1 MPDKYYIDNNN
12 HLRLVPQ
19 GKEQKFLS
27 KYPGSREATR
37 KELSDF
43 EDRRAKMQ
51 SLTAGETD
59 IQTNPGNRPD
69 IFQRKQPLTRN
80 IPQNSTGLTAGTP
93 GLDSGIRD
101 YPVPAQG
108 GLDVIPGMEPPKRG
122 KPLSGTVGSTM
133 QKMPA
138 GEEAMFEMSV
148 DRYRQEKDYIDRI
161 KSDNTVSENVKQ
173 SLINGYQNNI
183 RTSGLTVEDTD
194 LPPAAKQWLER
205 NKVVNKIA
213 SGYDRNKN
221 ELVYTDVLQNT
232 PEQIA
237 FIKDYIA
244 NSGEGKRYAQAHR
257 QFIEG
262 LESEINPLLNQIEAI
277 RETSGK
283 NREEYA
289 KRHNINT
296 WSLKGT
302 NYRNDALLD
311 KASNLLKNTKLLL
324 SANREGGGFL
334 KGLHMTNEDLKEL
347 AVLTES
353 FYNDKALNRV
363 IDKYQ
368 KDPDSLSEEE
378 KIIIQAKYITG
389 QISAGVDPGSRYNIG
404 QATKQSLPFMR
415 DFILTAPVGGAAANV
430 VKGGASALAAK
441 TGANLLL
448 SRGIGGTAGN
458 LAKGAI
464 DLSVRPAVQTMFSP
478 SSYAMAYR
486 EMQGQAASRDGQ
498 GNILFGNRKTAGH
511 GMASAFIENQSEVLG
526 EVVLDKLFRKFKIP
540 APAFLKTNAAKRLGS
555 ATGIQG
561 PVTEYAEEK
570 YADLA
575 NIVRGEQTIEGFLDP
590 RQNLETFG
598 AVAVMQIPFSAIS
611 GTGYGIGKI
620 RDVQA
625 KRAIRRAYDRSADNL
640 NAYFGQDA
648 GQAALAFSNLVDN
661 SSEEE
666 LKRELLS
673 VLEDDRLDDNGKR
686 AIVEYVTSYSA
697 YSGLNKAKQ
706 EDIAQVGQQITQ
718 LVGENINPQ
727 MNAVVSATIAGNESP
742 VQLVGGNI
750 VQREDGSIDREASD
764 KQVFYIDAQGNRQV
778 TAIGFV
784 EGIAENIPVQDAV
797 ARLTE
802 METANI
808 LSRQENEEIREYQ
821 PGETV
826 TADILGNGI
835 TFTGEVTG
843 TTPSGNYIIVNPT
856 TGEQVEAEPRR
867 IIDQDN
873 IRGVENGSLV
883 EYRNGKGETV
893 EGTVNDAYGLRPQ
906 GMMDIDGN
914 VVPVTD
920 VIGLSGQLTV
930 SSQQPAQESDNLKAT
945 APENANN
952 LQATGQQ
959 NRDVTAEEQDN
970 LLPTGRIPEDE
981 KGNLLFEQV
990 PVEATVRVLGE
1001 VYNDIVE
1008 LLGVVDATISNTGK
1022 QIDKAKSPKPT
1033 GDINKDIANKRAA
1046 NKQLEELNSRLSY
1059 WQDVRKAIQAGKPV
1073 KQQITEQLSG
1083 QETPIDNERTNNT
1096 ATEVP
1101 GQNNSVTISDIS
1113 ESNTAGGLNPV
1124 QVQQTVEE
1132 SSIDIPVTPAQAETD
1147 VNVSP
1152 AKDVEPLEA
1161 ENQIILHS
1169 ISNRKKGDVITDI
1182 YSGVQ
1187 YEIIEPERRGLSTLR
1202 ETATGETRTTNPNDR
1217 RYYTEATGAE
1227 IRLKRDQPVYLWDI
1241 PAWVGFVKRHPFSD
1255 IDFRSFKY
1263 ALSGEY
1269 TDKKQ
1274 QAIAWYFGGTPLL
1287 TTQDNSDGELIQ
1299 YYNRKREELGEKPF
1313 NPGNIS
1319 VPDKIAEPETNT
1331 NPTESQEET
1340 GSSAHPAYDF
1350 NKASAIIRQ
1359 IWNDDK
1365 AGKLLKEQAGLLD
1378 WFMRSL
1384 KSGRHELFDI
1394 RMNDLLKSVS
1404 NIPSLSNY
1412 RDVIEAAGD
1421 RKQGMQE
1428 ESALAYGSSNTL
1440 IPTEKYEELKKR
1452 MRDKLNNLNSGFD
1465 PELFTIGTQMAMYH
1479 IEAGARKFAD
1489 FAGRMIEDLGGNIR
1503 PFLKSFYEGARQMP
1517 GMETLREEMDSFNTV
1532 NSFDVDSIG
1541 KEAAEIPIR
1550 PDETDSFAG
1559 VLADEI
1565 LSFPDNIEKY
1575 FNNDGQKRDI
1585 AFDTMFGSAM
1595 LNHRKEHIPLYKQ
1608 FVENE
1613 DFSRELKNRVRSLLD
1628 GYGDKKQNQKP
1639 VTGNTA
1645 AAEPV
1650 EADTRLNDKP
1660 YSTEG
1665 ITADYPI
1672 DVLSR
1677 DIKKDVEKFV
1687 KAIAKFANLD
1697 FDTDR
1702 KGKKETCRV
1711 NIAPAGGEV
1720 TFILWSRLHP
1730 GIGVYVSIPYRPD
1743 YGGNGY
1749 DNYRIPQP
1757 ANGFDFMNR
1766 MLWRLTTRQDKYR
1779 GLDNHY
1785 VNPGITA
1792 KEFAGIIVKELNNYY
1807 LRSGL
1812 DTEKAEAETAVR
1824 PAGGQQ
1830 PAPAFDAEKPL
1841 NGTDILNNND
1851 FIKDHIVVGKIPER
1865 NVQSRQDS
1873 NNNNAGRL
1881 PDGMRQSAGGMDDR
1895 APAGGTVPDDA
1906 GRYAERLPEQNRTG
1920 RDEGGKADD
1929 KQRHEPGRSRVP
1941 GNQQSGTTLRP
1952 DGDGRA
1958 GTGGRTAEPREDTGS
1973 GGIPGDLPV
1982 LNLNNFR
1989 IGDTDNIVPKGV
2001 VSKIRANIKAI
2012 GLLKKLEEEGRDA
2025 TDDEKQIFSQ
2035 YSGWG
2040 GLAEVLNTTRK
2051 GDSSWQDKYGEY
2063 HDKIISLLTP
2073 EEFTAA
2079 ENSTIN
2085 AHYTDGGI
2093 AGEMWKLAGRLGFKG
2108 GKVLE
2113 PALGTGNF
2121 FGLMPEHLSQKSSLR
2136 AYELDSITGRIAS
2149 KLYPDARIQVKGYE
2163 ESRDRDIDLIITNVP
2178 FGQKAPYDSSNKD
2191 ICDFSLHNYFI
2202 AKGIRQLAPG
2212 GLGLFITSKSTMDS
2226 AASAKF
2232 REWATTKGHA
2242 DLIGAIRLPNNA
2254 FSENAGTEVT
2264 TDILVFRKR
2273 DSETP
2278 SPYARDFRFTGDI
2291 KEAKMKD
2298 GSPTVIEAN
2307 EYFAQNPNMM
2317 LGELKL
2323 AYEDNKGGLYSG
2335 NDVTLAPHKGQDLI
2349 KALDE
2354 AIQLFP
2360 ADISA
2365 IENANFNEKAESGE
2379 KEGTMVDRDG
2389 HIYEVV
2395 DGELAVP
2402 GWINENTTNTRN
2414 KKVPRVTVARHYLRI
2429 KDVANS
2435 LMDAEREDR
2444 DDIEGLRNALN
2455 REYDS
2460 FYNEYGRLNNNVK
2473 LRFLVDT
2480 DVEYNT
2486 VFALEKVKKIKE
2498 VDSRGNE
2505 KDKTIIEKAD
2515 IFSKRILFPVRE
2527 PVHAGN
2533 IADALEISLSYRG
2546 RLDMNF
2552 IAELTGLSVDEAKE
2566 KLKDEGLAFTNP
2578 STGLPEDKD
2587 TYLSGYV
2594 RSKYYDALEAAKTE
2608 PEFERNV
2615 KALESVV
2622 PEDIPGTQIK
2632 IRLGSTFI
2640 PDKYYE
2646 EFVGEKLKIG
2656 AKIAYRPELNKYVV
2670 QPVSGKD
2677 SAENKTTYGTSH
2689 FSGIQLLEKGL
2700 NLKQPVAF
2708 DIVYEGGQPKRI
2720 KNQEKTAEAQAML
2733 STIADLF
2740 VNYIY
2745 DKEQAMSEIERIYND
2760 RYNDYVEKSY
2770 SVPGIEHYPGANRD
2784 ITLRQH
2790 QKRAVSRG
2798 LRDSVLLAHQVG
2810 TGKTFTKITIAME
2823 MRRLGIAKKPVI
2835 AVQNATLEQYVASFK
2850 TLYPGANI
2858 LAPTKKM
2865 MDAKNR
2871 TRLFSLIAYGDYDAV
2886 IIPHSFL
2893 YMIPDDPQ
2901 RQRDYLNEQIA
2912 ELQNVLS
2919 GVNEDQDRVLY
2930 EELTRKID
2938 QLQESLEEIDNPDRE
2953 KKGKK
2958 GKKVKDKAR
2967 KQLGVVRRI
2976 TRQADRKTD
2985 NVLTFEKMGVDAL
2998 IIDEAH
3004 NFKRLGLITKM
3015 ASVKG
3020 IDTSGSKR
3028 AYGVYMKVR
3037 YIHERTGGRNVVFA
3051 TGTPITNTMAE
3062 AWTMMRY
3069 IEPDV
3074 LEKYDIG
3081 SFDRF
3086 ATTFGSVEPSLEFTA
3101 TGNFKV
3107 VDRFKSFINAP
3118 ELFTAFRVKTD
3129 VVLTED
3135 IPEFKEGNTIP
3146 KLKNN
3151 GFTQVIVPQSD
3162 MLEAVMDQ
3170 LKDKIKQWENL
3181 SPREKRKHRSV
3192 PLVVFGRAR
3201 QAAIDLRLINPDLPD
3216 DPGSKTNR
3224 VIAEIKR
3231 IYDTSRPYRG
3241 TQLIFCDLF
3250 QSSAKIPGSRF
3261 NLYEDIKK
3269 KLIALGIPEHEVAI
3283 IHDYDEKNRERLFE
3297 RVNEGLVRI
3306 VIGNTEKMGVGVNMQ
3321 KRAVALHHIDAPARP
3336 MDFEQRNGRILRQ
3349 GNLHAQMGIPVEV
3362 LTYGVEKTLDAT
3374 AYQRLAIKQAFINQV
3389 MKGDNLDREISD
3401 EAEEDNPSDM
3411 NFMQMMAVLSGS
3423 KYAQLHFLKS
3433 AELKK
3438 LETAEKNHL
3447 RRQVEINKQI
3457 KDYEVYKEYKKV
3469 DLETLN
3475 QVKSLLDTYFPDGKI
3490 TSVTINGKK
3499 QTEKLAVAI
3508 DEDID
3513 NYKKAFV
3520 SALKTH
3526 EEMPSLEIRFND
3538 YPQAMELDYTDLIN
3552 DSFRYFYKVGDS
3564 AMKGTVQSGAGL
3576 LNSLRSRIGNIPGDI
3591 KETEDKIAFYE
3602 TNIPVLRSEL
3612 LKPFDKAEKLEALRK
3627 EIAEIAE
3634 KMKGEAVTKEKE
3646 PSPTAKAIDSSMIDL
3661 EAAEEPE
3668 DSEAVSYSKYPDN
3681 KDEVNDTDYASNEEE
3696 EESGDTGEPDV
3707 KGNPEP
3713 EGQEGIIVPVTPYKH
3728 TQTGRLLYLARIN
3741 EQVSAAVFSDLKSG
3755 AKNLGGSW
3763 SRFAKGFL
3771 FEEESKA
3778 NKFRNEVNNGDGI
3791 RRQASLPGGF
3801 KAIPAGKFGRLI
3813 DKLNRTG
3820 LAVEVVLDEDIRNNP
3835 EIRDTQGN
3843 MYGYVTPDGI
3853 IHLDATRMN
3862 ANTPVH
3868 EFGHLWNS
3876 FVKENNP
3883 GLWAKGVELIRQS
3896 PYYWE
3901 RIYNNPAYSNLPE
3914 EMKIDEALAMA
3925 IGDKGER
3932 FVNRNIKQRFV
3943 DWLSGVWKSV
3953 KEAFGIS
3960 THIAVEDM
3968 SLSDFTD
3975 RAVRDLLGGERLT
3988 NTFVQPEATRMQS
4001 VNDLADTTNS
4011 AMTEEV
4017 RNQLD
4022 GRLKNFRF
4030 RIREAWEDRYLAVKE
4045 FLDILRNNGTEVAE
4059 YNDYYKQATHINGKI
4074 DAQLEY
4080 YNEKFQKPLNKA
4092 IGKLEKAG
4100 VSYRDIENYA
4110 ILKHGLERNKWMKE
4124 DAVNRYM
4131 EKYPEATPQQTGR
4144 FEAGLPDDFS
4154 GITAVEK
4161 EVGMH
4166 AEGFIHQFE
4175 TGAGAELIHR
4185 FWKSVRNATLFSIG
4199 KQLEGGLIDKK
4210 TYDSL
4215 ASRYDYYIPLRGHD
4229 DETAEDRWDY
4239 SPNMGT
4245 YFVAPL
4251 IKAKGRKTR
4260 SESPFAFIFSMAQ
4273 SAIGSSN
4280 RNIQNQ
4286 TILRLAQ
4293 KDRTGLL
4300 GVDKA
4305 WYMQTR
4311 LNEDGVPVYEVQAP
4325 AYSDNTDQYRKNIEE
4340 FEVRM
4345 QQLQEQGLAVQNR
4358 GKLDTGGLFIKKTQA
4373 GQHVVY
4379 VSQNGVEYAVYINGN
4394 PAVARAING
4403 INAKDLHKDLRFIAR
4418 ISRQMASNF
4427 TTRNPIF
4434 VATNFSRDYIFA
4446 SSILP
4451 VKEDAKYAIRFQ
4463 RNIPRSAGAL
4473 QRYIRG
4479 KADLSGKADRYVI
4492 EYIMNGGKTGF
4503 SHIVELD
4510 TVRRKIEREIKK
4522 GDSKNVFRTFLDFM
4536 GDCNE
4541 FAENLSRLSV
4551 FITSRE
4557 QGRSITQSISD
4568 AKEVTVN
4575 FNRNGA
4581 GGYGAAWFRSL
4592 YLFVNAGIQA
4602 LSNFA
4607 KVAQKNKGKTAMLI
4621 SSYAMSGV
4629 LMPLLTVLIGGD
4641 DGLDEYMKLSDWER
4655 QNNLCIYTGS
4665 GFIKIPLPHELRV
4678 FHAMGDNIFQAVS
4691 GKKDIT
4697 QSLLDTILGFSDL
4710 IPANPAGAIQ
4720 GSWAELMPDMAKP
4733 PAQLAANKNF
4743 TGSRITNEWA
4753 DPAKPGYLRI
4763 RTNKKGEP
4771 YAPAFLV
4778 KLTQLSDNATGGD
4791 GVEKGIISFNP
4802 DEVNHLIHG
4811 YSGGLYTTGMQILDM
4826 SYKAYDW
4833 TETGELKLKVR
4844 ETPLRTFYTS
4854 ESDLMTAGSGLNS
4867 RYFKIADD
4875 MQETRRKVKGYKEQ
4889 AQKGD
4894 LTTGEFAAKISR
4906 LTPDIEKYKRIYPYI
4921 KQVKK
4926 YESALK
4932 DMEGE
4937 EQKEAERMISE
4948 LKQQV
4953 VEADGI

>member
-12 HLRLVPQ
+12 HLRLVPE

-27 KYPGSREATR
+27 KYPGSRKATR

-51 SLTAGETD
+51 SLTTREAD
-59 IQTNPGNRPD
+59 IQNNPGNQPD
-69 IFQRKQPLTRN
+69 IFQRNRPLN
-80 IPQNSTGLTAGTP
+80 GIGQTAGTP
-93 GLDSGIRD
+93 GLDFRIQG
-101 YPVPAQG
+101 YPVPLQG
-108 GLDVIPGMEPPKRG
+108 ESDVIPGIMPPKAGRT
-122 KPLSGTVGSTM
+122 LSGTVSHTM
-133 QKMPA
+133 QHMPVSP
-138 GEEAMFEMSV
+138 EVYFDMSV
-148 DRYRQEKDYIDRI
+148 DRYKQEKDYIEQI
-161 KSDNTVSENVKQ
+161 KDDNTLSENVRQ
-173 SLINGYQNNI
+173 SLINDYQTNI
-183 RTSGLTVEDTD
+183 RTSDDTVEDKH
-194 LPPAAKQWLER
+194 LPPAAKDWLER
-205 NKVVNKIA
+205 NKV
-213 SGYDRNKN
+213 SGEVTRYNPS
-221 ELVYTDVLQNT
+221 VTGGGFYTDTVRENT

-244 NSGEGKRYAQAHR
+244 NSEEGRQYAQAHK

-262 LESEINPLLNQIEAI
+262 LEGQADTLLDQIAGI
-277 RETSGK
+277 RETSEK
-283 NREEYA
+283 NKEEYA
-289 KRHNINT
+289 RRHNIST

-311 KASNLLKNTKLLL
+311 KASNLLKNTRLLL
-324 SANREGGGFL
+324 SASREGGGFL
-334 KGLHMTNEDLKEL
+334 KGLHLTNEDLTEL
-347 AVLTES
+347 AVLTEE

-363 IDKYQ
+363 IDKYG

-378 KIIIQAKYITG
+378 NIIIRAKYIAD
-389 QISAGVDPGSRYNIG
+389 QISAGVDPGSWYNIG
-404 QATKQSLPFMR
+404 QATKESLPFMR

-430 VKGGASALAAK
+430 VKGGASALATK

-448 SRGIGGTAGN
+448 SRGIGGTVSN

-478 SSYAMAYR
+478 SGYAMAFG
-486 EMQGQAASRDGQ
+486 EMQGQAANKDTQ
-498 GNILFGNRKTAGH
+498 GNIIFDNRKSLEH
-511 GMASAFIENQSEVLG
+511 GLTSTFIENQSEVLG
-526 EVVLDKLFRKFKIP
+526 EVVLDKLFQKFKIP
-540 APAFLKTNAAKRLGS
+540 VPAFLKTNAAKRLS
-555 ATGIQG
+555 SITGVQG
-561 PVTEYAEEK
+561 PGAEYLEEK

-575 NIVRGEQTIEGFLDP
+575 NIVRGEQTMEGFFDP

-598 AVAVMQIPFSAIS
+598 AVAVMQIPFSAINA
-611 GTGYGIGKI
+611 TGYGIGKI

-625 KRAIRRAYDRSADNL
+625 KRAIGQTYDKSAENL
-640 NAYFGQDA
+640 NAYFGEDA
-648 GQAALAFSNLVDN
+648 GQAALAFNNLVDN

-673 VLEDDRLDDNGKR
+673 VLEDDRLNDNGKR

-706 EDIAQVGQQITQ
+706 EDTAQVEQQVTQ
-718 LVGENINPQ
+718 LVKENANPQ
-727 MNAVVSATIAGNESP
+727 MDAVVSATIAGIESP
-742 VQLVGGNI
+742 MQIISGYI
-750 VQREDGSIDREASD
+750 AQREDGSIDREASD
-764 KQVFYIDAQGNRQV
+764 KQIFYIDAEGNRQV
-778 TAIGFV
+778 TAIDFV
-784 EGIAENIPVQDAV
+784 ESIAENIPVPDAI
-797 ARLTE
+797 AQLTE
-802 METANI
+802 TETANI
-808 LSRQENEEIREYQ
+808 LSRQENEEVREYR

-826 TADILGNGI
+826 TADIFGNGI
-835 TFTGEVTG
+835 TFTGEITG
-843 TTPSGNYIIVNPT
+843 TTPSGNYIIVSPT

-867 IIDQDN
+867 IVNQDN
-873 IRGVENGSLV
+873 IQGVENGSLV
-883 EYRNGKGETV
+883 EYRNDKGETV
-893 EGTVNDAYGLRPQ
+893 QGTVNDAYGLHPQ
-906 GMMDIDGN
+906 GMMDIGGN
-914 VVPVTD
+914 VVPIAD
-920 VIGLSGQLTV
+920 VIGLAD
-930 SSQQPAQESDNLKAT
+930 QPAQESDNLKAT
-945 APENANN
+945 TPENTDN

-959 NRDVTAEEQDN
+959 NKDVAPEEPDN
-970 LLPTGRIPEDE
+970 LLVTGRIPEDE

-990 PVEATVRVLGE
+990 PVEATIRTLGE
-1001 VYNDIVE
+1001 VYNDTAE
-1008 LLGVVDATISNTGK
+1008 LLGVVDATINNINK

-1033 GDINKDIANKRAA
+1033 GDINKDIANKRAS
-1046 NKQLEELNSRLSY
+1046 NQQLEELSNRLLY
-1059 WQDVRKAIQAGKPV
+1059 WESVGKAIRQSQPTE
-1073 KQQITEQLSG
+1073 QRITEQLSNTQLNIPDNDISNEQEANTESVAIQPDETALQTQADTLPVNG
-1083 QETPIDNERTNNT
+1083 DNGNEQETERKSEADRKSGARKKKT
-1096 ATEVP
+1096 ARAEINAED
-1101 GQNNSVTISDIS
+1101 GI
-1113 ESNTAGGLNPV
+1113 
-1124 QVQQTVEE
+1124 
-1132 SSIDIPVTPAQAETD
+1132 TPAESGT
-1147 VNVSP
+1147 NVQP
-1152 AKDVEPLEA
+1152 AGEVEPLEA
-1161 ENQIILHS
+1161 ENQIVLHS
-1169 ISNRKKGDVITDI
+1169 ISNRKKGDIITDI

-1217 RYYTEATGAE
+1217 RYYTNATEEE
-1227 IRLKRDQPVYLWDI
+1227 IRLKRDQPGYLWDI
-1241 PAWVGFVKRHPFSD
+1241 SAWVQFVKRHPFSD

-1274 QAIAWYFGGTPLL
+1274 QAIKWSFGGVPLL
-1287 TTQDNSDGELIQ
+1287 TTQDNSDRELIQ
-1299 YYNRKREELGEKPF
+1299 YYNSRRKELGD
-1313 NPGNIS
+1313 NIFDAGDTS
-1319 VPDKIAEPETNT
+1319 MPDEITGKDT
-1331 NPTESQEET
+1331 NPAEAQEET
-1340 GSSAHPAYDF
+1340 TTPAFGAH
-1350 NKASAIIRQ
+1350 NKLVTTER
-1359 IWNDDK
+1359 
-1365 AGKLLKEQAGLLD
+1365 
-1378 WFMRSL
+1378 
-1384 KSGRHELFDI
+1384 
-1394 RMNDLLKSVS
+1394 
-1404 NIPSLSNY
+1404 Y
-1412 RDVIEAAGD
+1412 EA
-1421 RKQGMQE
+1421 
-1428 ESALAYGSSNTL
+1428 
-1440 IPTEKYEELKKR
+1440 LKKR
-1452 MRDKLNNLNSGFD
+1452 MLNKLNNLNSGID
-1465 PELFTIGTQMAMYH
+1465 PELFAIGAEMAVYN
-1479 IEAGARKFAD
+1479 IEAGARRFAD
-1489 FAGRMIEDLGGNIR
+1489 FANRMIEDLGDKIR
-1503 PFLKSFYEGARQMP
+1503 PYLKSFYEGARQMP

-1532 NSFDVDSIG
+1532 NTFDVDSIG
-1541 KEAAEIPIR
+1541 KEATEVPIS
-1550 PDETDSFAG
+1550 PEETDSFAG
-1559 VLADEI
+1559 ILADEI
-1565 LSFPDNIEKY
+1565 LSFPNNIEKY

-1585 AFDTMFGSAM
+1585 AFETMFGSAM
-1595 LNHRKEHIPLYKQ
+1595 LNHRKEHVPLYKQ

-1613 DFSRELKNRVRSLLD
+1613 AFSRKLKNKVRSRLD
-1628 GYGDKKQNQKP
+1628 AYEKNSAGSAVVVADKA
-1639 VTGNTA
+1639 A

-1650 EADTRLNDKP
+1650 AADTRLSGRP

-1665 ITADYPI
+1665 IIADYP
-1672 DVLSR
+1672 VNALVK
-1677 DIKKDVEKFV
+1677 DIKKDVEKYV
-1687 KAIAKFANLD
+1687 KAVAGIAGLD

-1702 KGKKETCRV
+1702 KGKKEICRV
-1711 NIAPAGGEV
+1711 NIAPAGGNV

-1730 GIGVYVSIPYRPD
+1730 DTGVYVSVPYRPD
-1743 YGGNGY
+1743 YGGRGY

-1757 ANGFDFMNR
+1757 ANGFDFMNQ

-1779 GLDNHY
+1779 GLGNHY
-1785 VNPGITA
+1785 VNSGITA
-1792 KEFAGIIVKELNNYY
+1792 KEFAEIIVKELNNYY
-1807 LRSGL
+1807 LRNGL
-1812 DTEKAEAETAVR
+1812 DTGEAETAGR
-1824 PAGGQQ
+1824 PAENGQGS
-1830 PAPAFDAEKPL
+1830 APAFDTEKPL
-1841 NGTDILNNND
+1841 NGTDILNSNDD
-1851 FIKDHIVVGKIPER
+1851 FIKDHIVVGKIPEG

-1873 NNNNAGRL
+1873 NKDNTGRL

-1895 APAGGTVPDDA
+1895 APAGGTVPNDA
-1906 GRYAERLPEQNRTG
+1906 GRHAERLPGQDRTG
-1920 RDEGGKADD
+1920 RDAGEKAAD
-1929 KQRHEPGRSRVP
+1929 KQRPEPGRSRVS
-1941 GNQQSGTTLRP
+1941 GDQQSGTALRP

-1958 GTGGRTAEPREDTGS
+1958 GTGGRTAEPRKDPGG

-1982 LNLNNFR
+1982 LNWDNFR

-2012 GLLKKLEEEGRDA
+2012 GLLKKLEEGDRDA
-2025 TDDEKQIFSQ
+2025 TDEEKQTLSQ

-2063 HDKIISLLTP
+2063 HDKIISLLSP

-2085 AHYTDGGI
+2085 AHYTSGGVVS
-2093 AGEMWKLAGRLGFKG
+2093 EMWKLAGRLGFKG

-2121 FGLMPEHLSQKSSLR
+2121 FGLMPEHLSRKSSLR
-2136 AYELDSITGRIAS
+2136 AYELDGITGRIAS

-2163 ESRDRDIDLIITNVP
+2163 ESKDRDIDLIITNVP
-2178 FGQKAPYDSSNKD
+2178 FGQKAPYDSTNRD

-2202 AKGIRQLAPG
+2202 AKGIKQLAPG

-2254 FSENAGTEVT
+2254 FWENAGTEVT

-2278 SPYARDFRFTGDI
+2278 SSYARAFRFTSDI

-2307 EYFAQNPNMM
+2307 EYFAQNPGMM

-2395 DGELAVP
+2395 DGELAVS

-2708 DIVYEGGQPKRI
+2708 DTLYEGGQPKRI
-2720 KNQEKTAEAQAML
+2720 KNPEKTAEAQAML

-2745 DKEQAMSEIERIYND
+2745 DNEQAMSEIERIYND
-2760 RYNDYVEKSY
+2760 KYNDYVEKSY

-2810 TGKTFTKITIAME
+2810 TGKTFTKISIAME

-2958 GKKVKDKAR
+2958 GKKVKDKAK

-3181 SPREKRKHRSV
+3181 SPREKRKQRSV

-3231 IYDTSRPYRG
+3231 IYDTSSTYRG

-3349 GNLHAQMGIPVEV
+3349 GNLHAQMDIPVEV

-3457 KDYEVYKEYKKV
+3457 KDYEVYKKYKKV

-3508 DEDID
+3508 DKDID

-3576 LNSLRSRIGNIPGDI
+3576 LNSLRSRIGNISGEI
-3591 KETEDKIAFYE
+3591 EETKNKIGFYE

-3646 PSPTAKAIDSSMIDL
+3646 PSSTAKAIDSSMIDL

-3681 KDEVNDTDYASNEEE
+3681 EDEVNDTDYASNEEE

-3707 KGNPEP
+3707 KGNT
-3713 EGQEGIIVPVTPYKH
+3713 GQDGGNEGIIEDISPYKH
-3728 TQTGRLLYLARIN
+3728 TRTGQILYLAKIN
-3741 EQVSAAVFSDLKSG
+3741 KQVPDSVFSDLKSG
-3755 AKNLGGSW
+3755 ARSLGGSW

-3820 LAVEVVLDEDIRNNP
+3820 LAVEVVLDEDIRSNP
-3835 EIRDTQGN
+3835 EVKDTQGN
-3843 MYGYVTPDGI
+3843 MYGYITPDGI

-3932 FVNRNIKQRFV
+3932 FVNRNIKQRFAG
-3943 DWLSGVWKSV
+3943 WLSGVWKSV

-3988 NTFVQPEATRMQS
+3988 NTFVQPEDVRMQS

-4092 IGKLEKAG
+4092 IGELEKAG
-4100 VSYRDIENYA
+4100 FPYRDIENYA

-4185 FWKSVRNATLFSIG
+4185 FWKSVKNATLFSIG

-4245 YFVAPL
+4245 YFVAPI

-4273 SAIGSSN
+4273 SAIGSSG
-4280 RNIQNQ
+4280 RNILNQ

-4305 WYMQTR
+4305 WYMQTG
-4311 LNEDGVPVYEVQAP
+4311 LNEDGLPVYEVQAP

-4340 FEVRM
+4340 FEERM

-4358 GKLDTGGLFIKKTQA
+4358 GKLNIGGLFIKKTQA

-4510 TVRRKIEREIKK
+4510 TVRKKIEREIKK

-4655 QNNLCIYTGS
+4655 HNNLCIYTGS

-4678 FHAMGDNIFQAVS
+4678 FHAMGDNIFQVVS

-4733 PAQLAANKNF
+4733 FAQLAANKNF

-4778 KLTQLSDNATGGD
+4778 KLAQLSDNATGGD

-4894 LTTGEFAAKISR
+4894 LTTEEFAARISR
-4906 LTPDIEKYKRIYPYI
+4906 LAPGIEKYKRIYPYI

-4932 DMEGE
+4932 DLERE
-4937 EQKEAERMISE
+4937 EQKEAERMISN
-4948 LKQQV
+4948 LKKEV
-4953 VEADGI
+4953 VQSY